1 MFTCVCKHCKTVF
14 RSPIRTMCC
23 KQCRT
28 LDTDCFDDIEAYL
41 KLYPNSNALQI
52 SEALGME
59 AYVILKFME
68 EGRLLKSCGTFS
80 RLPNWYDTDQ
90 TGGKE

>member
-1 MFTCVCKHCKTVF
+1 MFTCVCKHCKNVF

-23 KQCRT
+23 KNCRT
-28 LDTDCFDDIEAYL
+28 FDENAFDDIEAYL

-52 SEALGME
+52 SEALGID

-68 EGRLLKSCGTFS
+68 EGRLLKSRGSFS
-80 RLPNWYDTDQ
+80 RLPD
-90 TGGKE
+90 